1 MMWRNPFY
9 KPSAFTLIELVIT
22 VLLASLIML
31 GLGIMMYDN
40 QRGWNK
46 MYNRLYSEIATDGL
60 VTQKAFDA
68 VVRKS
73 SKKNFNID
81 PAGQWVELA
90 YYSDAAVSTIDR
102 YARFYKS
109 GSDLYIE
116 EGTTDP
122 RAAIDTRKI
131 CSDVSACRFLNSGVS
146 VQLIMTLDDGSEQ
159 VEVLSTAVMHN

>member
-1 MMWRNPFY
+1 MMWRNTFY

-40 QRGWNK
+40 QLGWNK
-46 MYNRLYSEIATDGL
+46 MYNRLYSDIATDGL
-60 VTQKAFDA
+60 ITQKAFDA

-73 SKKNFNID
+73 SRNNFNID

-90 YYSDAAVSTIDR
+90 YYSDTAVSTIDR

-122 RAAIDTRKI
+122 RAAIDTWKI
-131 CSDVSACRFLNSGVS
+131 CSSVSTCRFLNSGDS
-146 VQLIMTLDDGSEQ
+146 VQMFMTLDDGSEQ

>member
-1 MMWRNPFY
+1 MMCRKTFY
-9 KPSAFTLIELVIT
+9 KSSAFTLIELIIT
-22 VLLASLIML
+22 IVLASIIML
-31 GLGIMMYDN
+31 GLGVMMYDN

-46 MYNRLYSEIATDGL
+46 MYNRIYSDIASDGL
-60 VTQKAFDA
+60 FTQKTFDA

-73 SKKNFNID
+73 SRTNFNID

-90 YYSDAAVSTIDR
+90 YYSDNVVSAVDR

-116 EGTTDP
+116 EGTINP
-122 RAAIDTRKI
+122 RVSIDTRKI
-131 CSDVSACRFLNSGVS
+131 SSDVSACRFLNSGVS